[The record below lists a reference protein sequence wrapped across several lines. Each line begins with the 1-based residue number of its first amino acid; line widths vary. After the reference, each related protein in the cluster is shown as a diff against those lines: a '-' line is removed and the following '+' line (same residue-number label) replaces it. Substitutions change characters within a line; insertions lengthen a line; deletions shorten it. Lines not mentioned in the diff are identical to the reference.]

1 MWELETGKKEK
12 VKSRT
17 KVELQK
23 QVDATGIITSRGGL
37 LQRGLVHGR
46 GVRAWGGVTCGTYK
60 NQNSKLTSTSTTENI
75 MNNTIGP
82 SSYITTQQE
91 FC

>member
-23 QVDATGIITSRGGL
+23 QVDATWIITSRGGL
-37 LQRGLVHGR
+37 LQRGLVRGR
-46 GVRAWGGVTCGTYK
+46 GVRAWGG
-60 NQNSKLTSTSTTENI
+60 
-75 MNNTIGP
+75 
-82 SSYITTQQE
+82 
-91 FC
+91 

>member
-23 QVDATGIITSRGGL
+23 QVDATWIITSRGGL
-37 LQRGLVHGR
+37 LQRGLS
-46 GVRAWGGVTCGTYK
+46 VRVWGAGVTCGTYK